1 MEKDPVSQNDR
12 TWFAVAHLAPLIG
25 YIVLIGQILLP
36 LAILL
41 WGPKGAFVQANA
53 KESLNAQVSY
63 TVYGLALLLL
73 LAITV
78 VGPILVVPLVVP
90 LALILVAVVW
100 NMVAAAL
107 AANRGEVYRYRL
119 IFRLVA

>member
-1 MEKDPVSQNDR
+1 MEKDPVSQNDK
-12 TWFAVAHLAPLIG
+12 TWSAVAHLAPLIG

-41 WGPKGAFVQANA
+41 WGPKSAFVQANA

-63 TVYGLALLLL
+63 TVYGLVIWL

-78 VGPILVVPLVVP
+78 VGLILAVP
-90 LALILVAVVW
+90 LALVLVVVALW
-100 NMVAAAL
+100 NMIAAAL
-107 AANRGEVYRYRL
+107 AANQGEMYRYRL